1 MTEKIVKKSLNLTLD
16 LPLQWTEKIEQLALE
31 KQQPLSELITDI
43 IGVYLSYNLDELNI
57 SRLQENYQELNKKVQ
72 ILEAKDHYIDRLE
85 HRLFIIEKLVS
96 SLQTQISPYP
106 RDKSIS
112 YAPIIEEE
120 FEDEPDEILTDF
132 LE

>member
-112 YAPIIEEE
+112 YAPIIE
-120 FEDEPDEILTDF
+120 
-132 LE
+132 